1 MGYDVDRQGNK
12 PVMKGVMSMQRV
24 VKNIVRVMVI
34 VFAVGTAVSVPADA
48 QAKAATKRVTMDLN
62 GNRVRY
68 KRPAI
73 LDKAKKVR
81 IKSSKKSIVS
91 VKYRKNRNDRR
102 IAFTL
107 KKKGNA
113 TVTVRC
119 VLKNGQKKTIRYKI
133 KVTKK
138 HIMSALEKGKK
149 AFAIQNRYRKEKGVK
164 ELEWSDEIYE
174 FCLYRMKNSGLD
186 GHENLGR
193 DMTAFFGDYAKYR
206 KLLFAENLTHGVSA
220 ADAMKAW
227 KKSAGHYANLTSAN
241 HICGAVAV
249 YRDSW
254 CALFLD
260 VDQSVLENWKSCKI
274 KEVRVKRYD
283 SATESYRSGG
293 RIAYYEQGNKDESLK
308 NIVISDNSGKSVYLE
323 VGKTY
328 VFYEQVRPDGCSKAG
343 KVTVAVTEDGT
354 GEVTLSS

>member
-1 MGYDVDRQGNK
+1 M
-12 PVMKGVMSMQRV
+12 
-24 VKNIVRVMVI
+24 
-34 VFAVGTAVSVPADA
+34 
-48 QAKAATKRVTMDLN
+48 
-62 GNRVRY
+62 
-68 KRPAI
+68 
-73 LDKAKKVR
+73 
-81 IKSSKKSIVS
+81 VS
-91 VKYRKNRNDRR
+91 VKYRKNQEDRR

-113 TVTVRC
+113 VVTVRC
-119 VLKNGQKKTIRYKI
+119 VLKNGQKRIIRYKI

-138 HIMSALEKGKK
+138 QIMTALEKGKK
-149 AFAIQNRYRKEKGVK
+149 AFAIQNRYRKEKRVK

-186 GHENLGR
+186 GHENLGN

-227 KKSAGHYANLTSAN
+227 KKSAGHYANFTGSK
-241 HICGAVAV
+241 HVCGAIAV

-260 VDQSVLENWKSCKI
+260 MDKSVLENWKTCKI
-274 KEVRVKRYD
+274 REVRIKRYD
-283 SATESYRSGG
+283 SLSGSYQIGS
-293 RIAYYEQGNKDESLK
+293 RIAYYEQDNKDNSLK
-308 NIVISDNSGKSVYLE
+308 NVVISDSSGKSVYLE

-328 VFYEQVRPDGCSKAG
+328 VFYEQVRPEGYSKAE
-343 KVTVAVTEDGT
+343 KVVVTVTEDSA
-354 GEVTLSS
+354 GELILSN

>member
-1 MGYDVDRQGNK
+1 MEQTENK
-12 PVMKGVMSMQRV
+12 SVWKGVMSMQKV
-24 VKNIVRVMVI
+24 VKNLFGILATVFVLGIV
-34 VFAVGTAVSVPADA
+34 VSVPVAA
-48 QAKAATKRVTMDLN
+48 QAKMVTKQITMDLN
-62 GNRVRY
+62 GTKVRY

-81 IKSSKKSIVS
+81 VKSNKKSVVS
-91 VKYRKNRNDRR
+91 VKYKKNQKDRR

-113 TVTVRC
+113 VVTVQC
-119 VLKNGQKKTIRYKI
+119 VLKNKQKRIIRYKI

-138 HIMSALEKGKK
+138 HIMTDLEKGKK
-149 AFAIQNRYRKEKGVK
+149 AFAIQNKYRKEKGVK
-164 ELEWSDEIYE
+164 GLEWSDEIYE

-186 GHENLGR
+186 GHKNLGS

-220 ADAMKAW
+220 TDAMKAW
-227 KKSAGHYANLTSAN
+227 KKSAGHYANLTGAK
-241 HICGAVAV
+241 HICGAIAV

-260 VDQSVLENWKSCKI
+260 VDKSVLENWKGYKI
-274 KEVRVKRYD
+274 KEVRIKRYD
-283 SATESYRSGG
+283 SLSGSYQTGS
-293 RIAYYEQGNKDESLK
+293 RIAYYEQDNKENSLK
-308 NIVISDNSGKSVYLE
+308 NIVVSDRSGKSVYLE

-328 VFYEQVRPDGCSKAG
+328 VFYEQVRPDGCSKAE
-343 KVTVAVTEDGT
+343 KVVLTVTEDGT
-354 GEVTLSS
+354 REVTLSS

>member
-1 MGYDVDRQGNK
+1 MN
-12 PVMKGVMSMQRV
+12 MQRV
-24 VKNIVRVMVI
+24 VKNIIGVLAVVL
-34 VFAVGTAVSVPADA
+34 AVGTVVSVPAA
-48 QAKAATKRVTMDLN
+48 ARAKTVTKRVTMDLN
-62 GNRVRY
+62 GNRVQYR
-68 KRPAI
+68 RPAI
-73 LDKAKKVR
+73 LDKAKEVR
-81 IKSSKKSIVS
+81 VKSSKKSVVS
-91 VKYRKNRNDRR
+91 VKYRKNRKDRR

-113 TVTVRC
+113 TVTVQC
-119 VLKNGQKKTIRYKI
+119 VLKNGQKKIIRYKI

-138 HIMSALEKGKK
+138 HIMTALEKGKK

-164 ELEWSDEIYE
+164 GLEWSDELYE

-186 GHENLGR
+186 RHENLGS

-227 KKSAGHYANLTSAN
+227 KKSAGHYANLTGAK
-241 HICGAVAV
+241 HICGAIAV

-260 VDQSVLENWKSCKI
+260 VDKSVLENWKSCKI
-274 KEVRVKRYD
+274 KEVRIKRYD
-283 SATESYRSGG
+283 SSSGSYQIGS
-293 RIAYYEQGNKDESLK
+293 RIAYYEQDNKEDSLK
-308 NIVISDNSGKSVYLE
+308 NIVISDSSGKSVYLE

-328 VFYEQVRPDGCSKAG
+328 VFYEQVRPDGCSKAE
-343 KVTVAVTEDGT
+343 KVTVTVTEDSA

>member
-1 MGYDVDRQGNK
+1 
-12 PVMKGVMSMQRV
+12 MQRV
-24 VKNIVRVMVI
+24 VKNIIGMLTVVL
-34 VFAVGTAVSVPADA
+34 AVGMAVSVPAIA
-48 QAKAATKRVTMDLN
+48 QAKTVTKQVTMDLN

-73 LDKAKKVR
+73 LDKVEKVR
-81 IKSSKKSIVS
+81 VKSSKKSVVS
-91 VKYRKNRNDRR
+91 VKYKKNRKDRR

-107 KKKGNA
+107 KKKGSA

-119 VLKNGQKKTIRYKI
+119 VLKNGQMEIIRYKI

-138 HIMSALEKGKK
+138 HSMTAMEKGKK
-149 AFAIQNRYRKEKGVK
+149 AFAIQNGYRKEKGVK

-186 GHENLGR
+186 GHENLGS
-193 DMTAFFGDYAKYR
+193 DMTAFFRDYAKYR

-227 KKSAGHYANLTSAN
+227 KKSAGHYANLTSAD
-241 HICGAVAV
+241 HVCGAIAV

-260 VDQSVLENWKSCKI
+260 VDQSVLENWKSYKI

-283 SATESYRSGG
+283 SVTGSYQTGC
-293 RIAYYEQGNKDESLK
+293 RIGYYEQGNKEELK
-308 NIVISDNSGKSVYLE
+308 NIVISNVSGKSVYLE
-323 VGKTY
+323 TGKTY
-328 VFYEQVRPDGCSKAG
+328 VFYEQVRPDGCSKAE
-343 KVTVAVTEDGT
+343 KVAVTVTEDGT

>member
-1 MGYDVDRQGNK
+1 
-12 PVMKGVMSMQRV
+12 MQRV
-24 VKNIVRVMVI
+24 VKNIAQILAVVL
-34 VFAVGTAVSVPADA
+34 AVGMVVSVPAA
-48 QAKAATKRVTMDLN
+48 AKAKTVTKQVTMDLN
-62 GNRVRY
+62 VNGVQY

-73 LDKAKKVR
+73 LDKAKKVKV
-81 IKSSKKSIVS
+81 KSSKNSVVS
-91 VKYRKNRNDRR
+91 VKYKKNRNDRR

-119 VLKNGQKKTIRYKI
+119 ILKNGQEKIIRYKI

-138 HIMSALEKGKK
+138 HIMTDLEKGKK
-149 AFAIQNRYRKEKGVK
+149 AFAIQNQYRKEKGVK
-164 ELEWSDEIYE
+164 GLEWSDEIYE

-186 GHENLGR
+186 GHKNLGS

-227 KKSAGHYANLTSAN
+227 KKSAGHYANLTSAS
-241 HICGAVAV
+241 HVCGAIAV

-260 VDQSVLENWKSCKI
+260 VDKSVLENWKSYKV
-274 KEVRVKRYD
+274 KEIRIKRYD
-283 SATESYRSGG
+283 SLSGSYQSGS
-293 RIAYYEQGNKDESLK
+293 RIGYYEQDNKEDSLK
-308 NIVISDNSGKSVYLE
+308 NVVISDRSGKSVYLE

-328 VFYEQVRPDGCSKAG
+328 VFYEQVRPEGCSKAER
-343 KVTVAVTEDGT
+343 VVFTVTEDGA

>member
-1 MGYDVDRQGNK
+1 
-12 PVMKGVMSMQRV
+12 MQKV
-24 VKNIVRVMVI
+24 VKKLMGILAAVLVMGIV
-34 VFAVGTAVSVPADA
+34 VSVPVAA
-48 QAKAATKRVTMDLN
+48 QAKTLTKRVTMDLN

-73 LDKAKKVR
+73 LDKAKKVKV
-81 IKSSKKSIVS
+81 KSSKKTVVS
-91 VKYRKNRNDRR
+91 VKYRKNRKDRR

-119 VLKNGQKKTIRYKI
+119 VLKNGQKRIIRYKI

-138 HIMSALEKGKK
+138 HILTDLEKGKK
-149 AFAIQNRYRKEKGVK
+149 AFAIQNSYRKEKGVNA
-164 ELEWSDEIYE
+164 LEWSDEVYE

-186 GHENLGR
+186 GHKNLGS

-206 KLLFAENLTHGVSA
+206 KLLFAENLTHGVSV

-227 KKSAGHYANLTSAN
+227 EKSAGHYANLTSAK
-241 HICGAVAV
+241 HICGAIAV

-260 VDQSVLENWKSCKI
+260 VDKSVLENWKSCKI
-274 KEVRVKRYD
+274 KEVRIKRYD
-283 SATESYRSGG
+283 SLSGSYRTGS
-293 RIAYYEQGNKDESLK
+293 RIAYYEQDNKENSLK
-308 NIVISDNSGKSVYLE
+308 NVVISDSSGKSVYLE

-328 VFYEQVRPDGCSKAG
+328 VFYEQVRPDGCSKAE
-343 KVTVAVTEDGT
+343 KVVVTVTEDGIR
-354 GEVTLSS
+354 EVTLSS

>member
-1 MGYDVDRQGNK
+1 
-12 PVMKGVMSMQRV
+12 MQKV
-24 VKNIVRVMVI
+24 VKNLFGILVI
-34 VFAVGTAVSVPADA
+34 VLAMGIVVSAPVAA
-48 QAKAATKRVTMDLN
+48 QAKTVTKQVTMDLN
-62 GNRVRY
+62 GNRVQYR
-68 KRPAI
+68 RPSI

-81 IKSSKKSIVS
+81 VKSSKKSVVS
-91 VKYRKNRNDRR
+91 VKYKKNQKDRR

-113 TVTVRC
+113 TVTVQC
-119 VLKNGQKKTIRYKI
+119 VLKNGQKKIIRYKI
-133 KVTKK
+133 KVSKK
-138 HIMSALEKGKK
+138 HIMTDLEKGKK
-149 AFAIQNRYRKEKGVK
+149 AFAIQNKYRKEKGVK
-164 ELEWSDEIYE
+164 GLEWSDEIYE

-186 GHENLGR
+186 GHKNLGS

-227 KKSAGHYANLTSAN
+227 KKSAGHYANLTGAK
-241 HICGAVAV
+241 HICGAIAV

-260 VDQSVLENWKSCKI
+260 VDKSVLENWKSCKI
-274 KEVRVKRYD
+274 KEVRIKRYD
-283 SATESYRSGG
+283 SLSGSYQTGS
-293 RIAYYEQGNKDESLK
+293 RIAYYEQDKKENSLK
-308 NIVISDNSGKSVYLE
+308 NVVISDSSGKSVYLE

-328 VFYEQVRPDGCSKAG
+328 VFYEQIRPDGCSKAE
-343 KVTVAVTEDGT
+343 KVVVTVTEDGT

>member
-1 MGYDVDRQGNK
+1 
-12 PVMKGVMSMQRV
+12 MSMQRV
-24 VKNIVRVMVI
+24 VKNMVGI
-34 VFAVGTAVSVPADA
+34 LLVVLAVGIAASAPVAA
-48 QAKAATKRVTMDLN
+48 QAKTVTKRVTMDLN

-73 LDKAKKVR
+73 LDQTKKVR
-81 IKSSKKSIVS
+81 VKSSKKSVVS
-91 VKYRKNRNDRR
+91 VKYRKNRKDRR

-113 TVTVRC
+113 VVTVRC
-119 VLKNGQKKTIRYKI
+119 VLKNGQKRIIRYKVKI
-133 KVTKK
+133 TKK
-138 HIMSALEKGKK
+138 HIMTDLEKGKK

-164 ELEWSDEIYE
+164 ALEWSDEIYE

-186 GHENLGR
+186 GHKNLGS

-227 KKSAGHYANLTSAN
+227 KKSAGHYANLTGAK
-241 HICGAVAV
+241 HVCGAIAV

-260 VDQSVLENWKSCKI
+260 VDRSVLENWKSCKI
-274 KEVRVKRYD
+274 KEVRIRRYD
-283 SATESYRSGG
+283 SLSGSYQTGS
-293 RIAYYEQGNKDESLK
+293 RIAYYEQDNKENSLE
-308 NIVISDNSGKSVYLE
+308 NIVISDYSGKSVYLE

-328 VFYEQVRPDGCSKAG
+328 VFYEQVRPDGCGKAER
-343 KVTVAVTEDGT
+343 VVLTVTEDGIE
-354 GEVTLSS
+354 EVTLSS

>member
-1 MGYDVDRQGNK
+1 
-12 PVMKGVMSMQRV
+12 MQKV
-24 VKNIVRVMVI
+24 VKNLFGILVTVLAMGIV
-34 VFAVGTAVSVPADA
+34 VSAPVAA
-48 QAKAATKRVTMDLN
+48 QAKTVTTKQITMDLN
-62 GNRVRY
+62 GTKVRY

-81 IKSSKKSIVS
+81 VKSSKKSVVS
-91 VKYRKNRNDRR
+91 VKYKKDQKDRR

-113 TVTVRC
+113 TVTVQC
-119 VLKNGQKKTIRYKI
+119 VLKNGQKRFIRYKI

-138 HIMSALEKGKK
+138 HIMTDLEKGKK
-149 AFAIQNRYRKEKGVK
+149 AFAIQNKYRKEKGVK
-164 ELEWSDEIYE
+164 GLEWSDEIYE

-186 GHENLGR
+186 GHKNLGS

-220 ADAMKAW
+220 TDAMKAW
-227 KKSAGHYANLTSAN
+227 KKSVGHYANITGAK
-241 HICGAVAV
+241 HICGAIAV

-260 VDQSVLENWKSCKI
+260 VDKSVLENWKSCKI
-274 KEVRVKRYD
+274 KEVRIKRYD
-283 SATESYRSGG
+283 SSSGSYQTGS
-293 RIAYYEQGNKDESLK
+293 RIAYYEQDNKENSLK
-308 NIVISDNSGKSVYLE
+308 NVVVSDSSGKSVYLE

-328 VFYEQVRPDGCSKAG
+328 VFYEQVRPDGCSKAE
-343 KVTVAVTEDGT
+343 KVVVTVTEDGT
-354 GEVTLSS
+354 REVTLSS

>member
-1 MGYDVDRQGNK
+1 
-12 PVMKGVMSMQRV
+12 MKGVMSMQRV
-24 VKNIVRVMVI
+24 VKNVVGTLLV
-34 VFAVGTAVSVPADA
+34 VLAVGIAISAPVA
-48 QAKAATKRVTMDLN
+48 AKAKTVTKRVTMDLN
-62 GNRVRY
+62 GNRVQYR
-68 KRPAI
+68 RPAI
-73 LDKAKKVR
+73 LDRAKKVR
-81 IKSSKKSIVS
+81 VKSSKRSVVS
-91 VKYRKNRNDRR
+91 VKYRKNRKDRR

-113 TVTVRC
+113 VVTVRC
-119 VLKNGQKKTIRYKI
+119 VLKNGQKRIIRYKL

-138 HIMSALEKGKK
+138 HIMTDLEKGKK

-164 ELEWSDEIYE
+164 ALEWSDEIYE

-186 GHENLGR
+186 GHKNLGS

-227 KKSAGHYANLTSAN
+227 KNSAGHYANLTGAK
-241 HICGAVAV
+241 HVCGAIAV

-260 VDQSVLENWKSCKI
+260 MDRSVLENWKSCKLR
-274 KEVRVKRYD
+274 EVRVRRYD
-283 SATESYRSGG
+283 SLSGSYQIGS
-293 RIAYYEQGNKDESLK
+293 RIAYYEQDNKENSLK
-308 NIVISDNSGKSVYLE
+308 NVVISDYLGKSVYLE

-328 VFYEQVRPDGCSKAG
+328 VFYEQVRPDGCSKAER
-343 KVTVAVTEDGT
+343 VVLTVTEYGIE
-354 GEVTLSS
+354 EVTLSS